1 MYPDRFTDPSR
12 RVTATTESFQPL
24 PVACSRMDER
34 SQERSGER
42 RAERDRAGGPFGT
55 VVGWSFGPFGAAIG
69 GVVDANRFALK
80 VSFGADRDLDGSV
93 GTDRGTTIE
102 IEDETV
108 PEVEEEEDAAD
119 DGD

>member
-1 MYPDRFTDPSR
+1 
-12 RVTATTESFQPL
+12 
-24 PVACSRMDER
+24 MDER
-34 SQERSGER
+34 SQERSEER
-42 RAERDRAGGPFGT
+42 WAERDRTGGPIGT
-55 VVGWSFGPFGAAIG
+55 IVGWSLGPFGAAIG

-102 IEDETV
+102 IEDGTV
-108 PEVEEEEDAAD
+108 SEVEEEEEDAAD